1 MPQDSSPQLKRS
13 NGSSSKAGGSS
24 GANKTSKPAKS
35 RGATEAVNALQL
47 LQADHREVDGL
58 FEAFERAIGVSQ
70 QRDIAVSICVA
81 LKVHARLEEE
91 LFYPAIWPALD
102 DQSLIA
108 EAMVEHASA
117 LDLIAQIESGAPGE
131 AFFSARVRVL
141 SEYVRHH
148 VEEEEEE
155 IFPQVRKG
163 KQDLAALGELL
174 AQRKVELMTGF
185 AVSNPVLA
193 LS

>member
-1 MPQDSSPQLKRS
+1 MPKDSNPQSKKS
-13 NGSSSKAGGSS
+13 KESSKAGNNAR
-24 GANKTSKPAKS
+24 ANKPGKPAKP
-35 RGATEAVNALQL
+35 RHAAAAVDALTL
-47 LQADHREVDGL
+47 LEADHREVDDL
-58 FEAFERAIGVSQ
+58 FGAFEEARGDAE
-70 QRDIAVSICVA
+70 QRDIAVTICVA

-91 LFYPAIWPALD
+91 LFYPAIWPLLD

-117 LDLIAQIESGAPGE
+117 RDLIAQIESGAPGE

-163 KQDLAALGELL
+163 KLDLAALGELL
-174 AQRKVELMTGF
+174 ARRKAELMTGF

>member
-1 MPQDSSPQLKRS
+1 MPKDSNSQSKKS
-13 NGSSSKAGGSS
+13 KESSKAG
-24 GANKTSKPAKS
+24 ANARPNKTGQPA
-35 RGATEAVNALQL
+35 RTRHATEAVDALTL
-47 LQADHREVDGL
+47 LEADHREVDDL
-58 FEAFERAIGVSQ
+58 FDAFEEASGDAE
-70 QRDIAVSICVA
+70 QRDIARSICVA

-91 LFYPAIWPALD
+91 LFYPAVWPALED
-102 DQSLIA
+102 KSLIA

-117 LDLIAQIESGAPGE
+117 RDLIAQIESGAPGE

-141 SEYVRHH
+141 GEYVRHH

-163 KQDLAALGELL
+163 KLDLAALGELL
-174 AQRKVELMTGF
+174 TRRKAELMTGF

>member
-1 MPQDSSPQLKRS
+1 MPKDSNRQSKQP
-13 NGSSSKAGGSS
+13 NGSSKAGGSS
-24 GANKTSKPAKS
+24 PNKTSKAAKP
-35 RGATEAVNALQL
+35 RRTADEVDALTL
-47 LQADHREVDGL
+47 LEADHREVDDL
-58 FEAFERAIGVSQ
+58 FGAFEEASGDAE

-91 LFYPAIWPALD
+91 LFYPAVWPALED
-102 DQSLIA
+102 KSLIA

-117 LDLIAQIESGAPGE
+117 RDLIAQIESGAPGE

-163 KQDLAALGELL
+163 KLDLAALGELL
-174 AQRKVELMTGF
+174 ARRKAELMTGF

>member
-1 MPQDSSPQLKRS
+1 MPKDRNPQSKKS
-13 NGSSSKAGGSS
+13 KESSKAGDNARPNETG
-24 GANKTSKPAKS
+24 KPT
-35 RGATEAVNALQL
+35 RTRHATEAVDALTL
-47 LQADHREVDGL
+47 LEADHREVDDL
-58 FEAFERAIGVSQ
+58 FDAFEEASGDAE
-70 QRDIAVSICVA
+70 QRDIARSICVA

-91 LFYPAIWPALD
+91 LFYPAVWPALED
-102 DQSLIA
+102 NSLIA
-108 EAMVEHASA
+108 EATVEHASA
-117 LDLIAQIESGAPGE
+117 RDLIAQIESGAPGE

-163 KQDLAALGELL
+163 KLDLAALGELL
-174 AQRKVELMTGF
+174 ARRKAELMIGF